1 MRVLASLLASWRH
14 GWRPLA
20 VLLLC
25 AVAALAQA
33 QSADDGDA
41 APPDRVARLSYIA
54 GDLGF
59 LPAGSQD
66 WASADLNR
74 PLTTGDRLSTGDGS
88 RAELEL
94 GGGVLR
100 MAGGTD
106 FGLLNLNDNLA
117 QVELT
122 QGALNLSV
130 RHLDQGQS
138 YEIDTPTLALV
149 VTSPGTFRV
158 DVDNGGNG
166 TRVTVFDGQATVY
179 GENNAQHDVFRGRSY
194 QFDDASLAAL
204 TVSDIGGGDAFDAW
218 SSERDQ
224 RYAQSQTRR
233 YVSDDV
239 VGYQDLDQYGNW
251 QSSPDYGAVWYPS
264 QVPTDW
270 APYRDGHWAYV
281 APWGWTWVDDSPW
294 GFAPYHYGRWA
305 YIRGAWGWIPGPI
318 VARPVYAPALVA
330 FVGGGGWSVS
340 VGIGGGAPVGW
351 FPLGPGEVYNPWYH
365 CDRDYYRRVNVTNIY
380 VHNTVYR
387 TTVINNINNQYNYY
401 REGRAPQNQRYANR
415 AAPRGFTAVS
425 GTAFA
430 GGRRV
435 QRDLLRVDPRQLAA
449 APVLARGV
457 TALRPSVRS
466 VAPARGP
473 QARPLPTADFRR
485 NVVARTPPPAALP
498 AVHSNFT
505 PATARTPQRA
515 ATPFANVRVLNG
527 RGAPPRP
534 PRRRPRRPAPS
545 RRHRARCAPRM
556 PPPTCRTCAVRN
568 RPRRRPA
575 PCPRRAS
582 PIRAA
587 TSAACPRSNRSAAR
601 RRPNRARRRGRA
613 RATSPVRNRYAGNRT
628 IATSARPTRCRN
640 HSTSSVRHS
649 PHSPPH
655 RSSALPRRPTCGR
668 ANSLTSRSAPNRRAK
683 PHRRVTSGR
692 TTRHSRRTSRR
703 ANTPDRPT
711 SHSRATNNRNR
722 ATRRP
727 APPHS
732 RSSTP
737 NRRAKPHRRRARMS
751 SSTEACHRRWRR
763 DPAPAATMGACRSR
777 STASRA
783 IALPPP
789 PSPSCW
795 KPPAT
800 AVGAWPW
807 S

>member
-14 GWRPLA
+14 GGRPLA

-33 QSADDGDA
+33 QSADNSDA

-74 PLTTGDRLSTGDGS
+74 PLTTGDRLSSGDGA

-166 TRVTVFDGQATVY
+166 TRVTVFNGQATVY
-179 GENNAQHDVFRGRSY
+179 GENNAQHDVFQGRSY

-239 VGYQDLDQYGNW
+239 VGYQDLDQYGSW

-264 QVPTDW
+264 QVPVDW

-305 YIRGAWGWIPGPI
+305 YIRGAWGWIPGPL

-351 FPLGPGEVYNPWYH
+351 FPLGPGEIYNPWYH

-430 GGRRV
+430 GGHRV

-457 TALRPSVRS
+457 TALRPAPRS

-498 AVHSNFT
+498 AAHPNFA
-505 PATARTPQRA
+505 PAATRQPQRA
-515 ATPFANVRVLNG
+515 ATPFANVRVLNSRGAPRPAAAAPDEATRTIPSQSRTMRVPNATPAG
-527 RGAPPRP
+527 RPGPRQVEPAQAGALPSARFAHPQTESRTLPAVEPIRRAQPVEPRQAPQPGTNYVANPRESRPQSSERPANTLPQPPRFERAPAQPAPAERAPAPQEYVRPRQEPPREVAPPRP
-534 PRRRPRRPAPS
+534 TYN
-545 RRHRARCAPRM
+545 
-556 PPPTCRTCAVRN
+556 PPPRE
-568 RPRRRPA
+568 
-575 PCPRRAS
+575 
-582 PIRAA
+582 
-587 TSAACPRSNRSAAR
+587 
-601 RRPNRARRRGRA
+601 
-613 RATSPVRNRYAGNRT
+613 Y
-628 IATSARPTRCRN
+628 ARPTYQQ
-640 HSTSSVRHS
+640 
-649 PHSPPH
+649 PQ
-655 RSSALPRRPTCGR
+655 PRYEQPQPRYEQPQPR
-668 ANSLTSRSAPNRRAK
+668 YEQPQPRYEAP
-683 PHRRVTSGR
+683 
-692 TTRHSRRTSRR
+692 
-703 ANTPDRPT
+703 
-711 SHSRATNNRNR
+711 
-722 ATRRP
+722 RP
-727 APPHS
+727 AAQGQQHAEP
-732 RSSTP
+732 
-737 NRRAKPHRRRARMS
+737 ARK
-751 SSTEACHRRWRR
+751 A
-763 DPAPAATMGACRSR
+763 
-777 STASRA
+777 
-783 IALPPP
+783 PPP
-789 PSPSCW
+789 R
-795 KPPAT
+795 KDEQQH
-800 AVGAWPW
+800 
-807 S
+807 

>member
-33 QSADDGDA
+33 QSADDSDA

-74 PLTTGDRLSTGDGS
+74 PLTTGDRLSTGDDA

-122 QGALNLSV
+122 QGTLNLSV

-166 TRVTVFDGQATVY
+166 TRVTVFNGQATVY
-179 GENNAQHDVFRGRSY
+179 GENNAQHDVFQGRSY

-224 RYAQSQTRR
+224 RYEQSQTRR

-264 QVPTDW
+264 QVPVGW
-270 APYRDGHWAYV
+270 APYRDGHWAYI

-305 YIRGAWGWIPGPI
+305 YIRGAWGWIPGPAM
-318 VARPVYAPALVA
+318 VRPVYAPALVA

-365 CDRDYYRRVNVTNIY
+365 CDRDYYRRINVTNIY

-401 REGRAPQNQRYANR
+401 SRGRAPQNLRYANR
-415 AAPRGFTAVS
+415 TAPRGFTAVS

-457 TALRPSVRS
+457 TALRPSPRS
-466 VAPARGP
+466 VAPSRGP

-498 AVHSNFT
+498 AVHSNFA
-505 PATARTPQRA
+505 PAATRQPQRA
-515 ATPFANVRVLNG
+515 ATPFANVRVLNSRGAAQAEAARTVPAQPRVMRAPNAAPAGQPAPRQTEPVQAGALPSARFAHPQAAG
-527 RGAPPRP
+527 RTLPAVEPIRRAQPAEPRQAPQPGVRYNAAPQESRPQPAERPASTLPQPPRFERAPARPAPVERAPAQQEYVRPRQEPPREVAPPRP
-534 PRRRPRRPAPS
+534 TYN
-545 RRHRARCAPRM
+545 
-556 PPPTCRTCAVRN
+556 PPPRE
-568 RPRRRPA
+568 
-575 PCPRRAS
+575 
-582 PIRAA
+582 
-587 TSAACPRSNRSAAR
+587 
-601 RRPNRARRRGRA
+601 
-613 RATSPVRNRYAGNRT
+613 Y
-628 IATSARPTRCRN
+628 ARPTYQQQQ
-640 HSTSSVRHS
+640 
-649 PHSPPH
+649 
-655 RSSALPRRPTCGR
+655 PRYEQPQPRYE
-668 ANSLTSRSAPNRRAK
+668 APQPRYEQPQPRYEA
-683 PHRRVTSGR
+683 P
-692 TTRHSRRTSRR
+692 
-703 ANTPDRPT
+703 
-711 SHSRATNNRNR
+711 
-722 ATRRP
+722 RP
-727 APPHS
+727 AAQPQQRQQHAEPQ
-732 RSSTP
+732 
-737 NRRAKPHRRRARMS
+737 RR
-751 SSTEACHRRWRR
+751 
-763 DPAPAATMGACRSR
+763 
-777 STASRA
+777 
-783 IALPPP
+783 PPP
-789 PSPSCW
+789 PR
-795 KPPAT
+795 KDEQH
-800 AVGAWPW
+800 
-807 S
+807 

>member
-14 GWRPLA
+14 GGRPLA

-33 QSADDGDA
+33 QSADDNDA

-340 VGIGGGAPVGW
+340 VGIGGDAPVGW

-401 REGRAPQNQRYANR
+401 REGRAPQNQHNYYR

-457 TALRPSVRS
+457 TALRPAPRS

-505 PATARTPQRA
+505 PANARMPQRA

-527 RGAPPRP
+527 RGAP
-534 PRRRPRRPAPS
+534 RPAAAPQAEAAGAVPPPS
-545 RRHRARCAPRM
+545 RTMRTPNAPANLPDVRRAEPAPTQAGALPSARFAH
-556 PPPTCRTCAVRN
+556 PRSDERSLPAVEPIRRATPTESRQAPQPGASYVASPEQARRQPDYRN
-568 RPRRRPA
+568 ERPA
-575 PCPRRAS
+575 NTLPQ
-582 PIRAA
+582 
-587 TSAACPRSNRSAAR
+587 
-601 RRPNRARRRGRA
+601 
-613 RATSPVRNRYAGNRT
+613 
-628 IATSARPTRCRN
+628 
-640 HSTSSVRHS
+640 
-649 PHSPPH
+649 PPH
-655 RSSALPRRPTCGR
+655 FER
-668 ANSLTSRSAPNRRAK
+668 APQPAQPAAPVERA
-683 PHRRVTSGR
+683 
-692 TTRHSRRTSRR
+692 
-703 ANTPDRPT
+703 
-711 SHSRATNNRNR
+711 
-722 ATRRP
+722 
-727 APPHS
+727 
-732 RSSTP
+732 
-737 NRRAKPHRRRARMS
+737 
-751 SSTEACHRRWRR
+751 
-763 DPAPAATMGACRSR
+763 PAPAYVRPREQPYQPQRAEPMREAAPPRSE
-777 STASRA
+777 RA
-783 IALPPP
+783 DNPPQPAYQPPREYARPAYQPQPRYEQPQPRYEQPQPRYEAPRPAAQSQQRAEPARKAPPP
-789 PSPSCW
+789 PR
-795 KPPAT
+795 KDEQQH
-800 AVGAWPW
+800 
-807 S
+807 

>member
-14 GWRPLA
+14 GGRPLA

-74 PLTTGDRLSTGDGS
+74 PLTTGDRLSTGDGA

-117 QVELT
+117 QMELT
-122 QGALNLSV
+122 QGTLNLSV

-149 VTSPGTFRV
+149 VSQPGAFRV

-179 GENNAQHDVFRGRSY
+179 GENNAQHDVFQGRSY

-218 SSERDQ
+218 SNERDQ

-239 VGYQDLDQYGNW
+239 VGYQDLDQYGSW

-401 REGRAPQNQRYANR
+401 REGRAPQNLRYANR

-430 GGRRV
+430 GGQRV
-435 QRDLLRVDPRQLAA
+435 QRDLLRVDPRRLAA

-457 TALRPSVRS
+457 TALRPAPHS

-485 NVVARTPPPAALP
+485 NVVARTPPPASLP

-505 PATARTPQRA
+505 PANARTPQHA
-515 ATPFANVRVLNG
+515 ATPFANVRVLNS
-527 RGAPPRP
+527 RGAPRPTAAAPAEAARAIPTQPRTMRAPNVAPAGQPSPRQTEPAQAGALPSARFAHPQAGAHNLPTVEPIRRAQSAEPRQAPQPGVRYNAGPQESHPQPAERPASTLPQPPRFERAPAQPTPAQRAPAQQEYVRPRQEPPHEVAPPRP
-534 PRRRPRRPAPS
+534 TYN
-545 RRHRARCAPRM
+545 
-556 PPPTCRTCAVRN
+556 PPPRE
-568 RPRRRPA
+568 
-575 PCPRRAS
+575 
-582 PIRAA
+582 
-587 TSAACPRSNRSAAR
+587 
-601 RRPNRARRRGRA
+601 
-613 RATSPVRNRYAGNRT
+613 Y
-628 IATSARPTRCRN
+628 ARPTYQ
-640 HSTSSVRHS
+640 
-649 PHSPPH
+649 PPQ
-655 RSSALPRRPTCGR
+655 PRYEPPQPRYEQPQPR
-668 ANSLTSRSAPNRRAK
+668 YEPPQPRYEAP
-683 PHRRVTSGR
+683 
-692 TTRHSRRTSRR
+692 
-703 ANTPDRPT
+703 
-711 SHSRATNNRNR
+711 
-722 ATRRP
+722 RP
-727 APPHS
+727 AAQPQQRQQHAEPQ
-732 RSSTP
+732 R
-737 NRRAKPHRRRARMS
+737 K
-751 SSTEACHRRWRR
+751 
-763 DPAPAATMGACRSR
+763 
-777 STASRA
+777 
-783 IALPPP
+783 PPP
-789 PSPSCW
+789 PR
-795 KPPAT
+795 KDDQQH
-800 AVGAWPW
+800 
-807 S
+807 

>member
-14 GWRPLA
+14 GGRPLA

-33 QSADDGDA
+33 QSADDSDA

-166 TRVTVFDGQATVY
+166 TRVTVFDGQAMVY

-204 TVSDIGGGDAFDAW
+204 TVSDIGGGDTFDAW

-527 RGAPPRP
+527 RGAPRP
-534 PRRRPRRPAPS
+534 TAAPQAEAAGAIPTPS
-545 RRHRARCAPRM
+545 RTMRAPNAPANL
-556 PPPTCRTCAVRN
+556 PDV
-568 RPRRRPA
+568 
-575 PCPRRAS
+575 RRA
-582 PIRAA
+582 
-587 TSAACPRSNRSAAR
+587 
-601 RRPNRARRRGRA
+601 
-613 RATSPVRNRYAGNRT
+613 
-628 IATSARPTRCRN
+628 
-640 HSTSSVRHS
+640 
-649 PHSPPH
+649 
-655 RSSALPRRPTCGR
+655 
-668 ANSLTSRSAPNRRAK
+668 
-683 PHRRVTSGR
+683 
-692 TTRHSRRTSRR
+692 
-703 ANTPDRPT
+703 
-711 SHSRATNNRNR
+711 
-722 ATRRP
+722 
-727 APPHS
+727 
-732 RSSTP
+732 
-737 NRRAKPHRRRARMS
+737 
-751 SSTEACHRRWRR
+751 E
-763 DPAPAATMGACRSR
+763 PAPAQAGALPSARFAHPRSDERSLPAVEPIRRATPAESRQAPRPGASYV
-777 STASRA
+777 ASPEQVRRQPDYRNERPANTLPQPPHFERA
-783 IALPPP
+783 PQPAQPAAPVERAPAPAYVRPREQPYQPQRAEPMREAAPPRFERADNPPQPAYQPPREYARPAYQPQPRYEQPQPRYEQPQPRYEAPRPAAQSQQRAEPARKAPPP
-789 PSPSCW
+789 PR
-795 KPPAT
+795 KDEQQH
-800 AVGAWPW
+800 
-807 S
+807 

>member
-1 MRVLASLLASWRH
+1 MRVLAALLASWRH
-14 GWRPLA
+14 GGRPLA

-33 QSADDGDA
+33 QSADDNDA

-149 VTSPGTFRV
+149 VTRPGTFRV

-179 GENNAQHDVFRGRSY
+179 GENNAQHDVFQGRSY

-239 VGYQDLDQYGNW
+239 VGYQDLDQYGSW

-457 TALRPSVRS
+457 TALRPAPRS

-505 PATARTPQRA
+505 PANGRTPQRA
-515 ATPFANVRVLNG
+515 ATPFANVRVLNS
-527 RGAPPRP
+527 RGAPRPAAAPQAEAAGAIPTPSRTMRTPNAPANLPDVRRAEPAPTQAGALPSARFAHPRSDERSLPAVEPIRRATPTESRQAPQPGASYVASPEQARRQPDYRNERPANTLPQPPHFERAPQPAQPAAPAYVRPREQTYQPQRAEPMREAAPPRYERADNPPQPAYQPPREYARPAYQPQPRYEQPQPRYEQPQPRYEAPRP
-534 PRRRPRRPAPS
+534 AAPS
-545 RRHRARCAPRM
+545 QQRAE
-556 PPPTCRTCAVRN
+556 
-568 RPRRRPA
+568 PA
-575 PCPRRAS
+575 RKA
-582 PIRAA
+582 
-587 TSAACPRSNRSAAR
+587 
-601 RRPNRARRRGRA
+601 
-613 RATSPVRNRYAGNRT
+613 
-628 IATSARPTRCRN
+628 
-640 HSTSSVRHS
+640 
-649 PHSPPH
+649 
-655 RSSALPRRPTCGR
+655 
-668 ANSLTSRSAPNRRAK
+668 
-683 PHRRVTSGR
+683 
-692 TTRHSRRTSRR
+692 
-703 ANTPDRPT
+703 
-711 SHSRATNNRNR
+711 
-722 ATRRP
+722 
-727 APPHS
+727 
-732 RSSTP
+732 
-737 NRRAKPHRRRARMS
+737 
-751 SSTEACHRRWRR
+751 
-763 DPAPAATMGACRSR
+763 
-777 STASRA
+777 
-783 IALPPP
+783 PPP
-789 PSPSCW
+789 PR
-795 KPPAT
+795 KDEQQH
-800 AVGAWPW
+800 
-807 S
+807 